1 MKLLAIN
8 ASPRGKA
15 SNTKRLLDYFTKDMH
30 QSSVNIVHLKEFYD
44 KENFPSLLEQTAA
57 YDYILIGFP
66 LYADWTPGFVK
77 EFLEFMGQNRE
88 SFKNKNLLFLIQ
100 CGFPESHHCRY
111 VEQYCQ
117 RFTRRLGSHY
127 AGSIVRGGSEGA
139 RLIPKKFF
147 KDAQRLS
154 ELGKVFETE
163 KQLDEQLLKTIA
175 HPEKLTGFSL
185 LRMKLMLKSPF
196 ANLYWN
202 AQLKKNGVFKNRFD
216 KPYQQ

>member
-1 MKLLAIN
+1 
-8 ASPRGKA
+8 
-15 SNTKRLLDYFTKDMH
+15 
-30 QSSVNIVHLKEFYD
+30 
-44 KENFPSLLEQTAA
+44 
-57 YDYILIGFP
+57 
-66 LYADWTPGFVK
+66 
-77 EFLEFMGQNRE
+77 
-88 SFKNKNLLFLIQ
+88 
-100 CGFPESHHCRY
+100 

>member
-1 MKLLAIN
+1 MKQLAVN
-8 ASPRGKA
+8 ASHRRKA

-88 SFKNKNLLFLIQ
+88 TFKNKNLLFLIQ

-127 AGSIVRGGSEGA
+127 AGSIVRGGSE
-139 RLIPKKFF
+139 
-147 KDAQRLS
+147 
-154 ELGKVFETE
+154 
-163 KQLDEQLLKTIA
+163 
-175 HPEKLTGFSL
+175 
-185 LRMKLMLKSPF
+185 
-196 ANLYWN
+196 
-202 AQLKKNGVFKNRFD
+202 
-216 KPYQQ
+216 